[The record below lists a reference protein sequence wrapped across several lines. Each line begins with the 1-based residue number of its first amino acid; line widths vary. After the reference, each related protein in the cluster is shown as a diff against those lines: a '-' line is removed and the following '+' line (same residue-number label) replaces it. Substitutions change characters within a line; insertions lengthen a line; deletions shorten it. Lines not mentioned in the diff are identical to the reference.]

1 MILLNQGCGARRPSG
16 TFVKPLQENTRKYP
30 PVTTARLKSP
40 YVGNDQDPTY
50 ADVLDTAGDLFES
63 GIDGQRY
70 TWTSIAFLNRR
81 RDKGDAT
88 AEALWMIAL
97 TRMPPCHSRS
107 QSSAASSSAPLP
119 SPSANQPAQYFLQQ
133 AQSRNP
139 PPPTSQAQ
147 PSSSQQAPGHVQ
159 GAQDSSIAKQD
170 FCLIAEAAKRA
181 QMAVLMR
188 DLGEVS
194 L

>member
-1 MILLNQGCGARRPSG
+1 
-16 TFVKPLQENTRKYP
+16 
-30 PVTTARLKSP
+30 
-40 YVGNDQDPTY
+40 
-50 ADVLDTAGDLFES
+50 
-63 GIDGQRY
+63 
-70 TWTSIAFLNRR
+70 
-81 RDKGDAT
+81 
-88 AEALWMIAL
+88 
-97 TRMPPCHSRS
+97 MPPCHSRS

-147 PSSSQQAPGHVQ
+147 PSSSQQAPGHVH